1 MVDRRIEHR
10 STEPKVTGSSPV
22 GCIGSYTTVGGYST
36 DGKSEGSEM
45 LNVKNRTLISTKEA
59 ARLYGCTPGR
69 IRQLARAGVIWSHH
83 LTTHMT
89 VLDADEIRSRAK
101 KLATTGRPRKHSP
114 AA

>member
-1 MVDRRIEHR
+1 ME
-10 STEPKVTGSSPV
+10 
-22 GCIGSYTTVGGYST
+22 
-36 DGKSEGSEM
+36 GKSEGSEM

-69 IRQLARAGVIWSHH
+69 IRQLDRAGVSWSHH